1 MKKNKNQAEKV
12 KVSKIL
18 KPFLMNL
25 VEKKRIYSLS
35 QQSTTSCQYMG
46 ECHQM
51 IETYEK
57 TSPDFNIRI

>member
-25 VEKKRIYSLS
+25 VEKKEFIAYLNNLLQVVSIW
-35 QQSTTSCQYMG
+35 G